1 MTLRAGENRLP
12 PLLLEDGMK
21 VLLTG
26 MSGAGKSTLLRA
38 LKTAE
43 NLTVD
48 MDYDGWIEY
57 DEEYGERAI
66 DIERALKLFK
76 ENPGREI
83 LLAGTAINQGKLYPH
98 LDAVIVLTAPLDVMR
113 RRVLERADNPFGK
126 HPDEWAQIVRDKQE
140 IEPLLIR
147 GATYVCDSSG
157 TLEET
162 AARVRGYMNKDR

>member
-12 PLLLEDGMK
+12 PLPLEDRMK

-26 MSGAGKSTLLRA
+26 MSGAGTSSLLRA
-38 LKTAE
+38 LKTPK

-48 MDYDGWIEY
+48 MDYDSWIEY

-98 LDAVIVLTAPLDVMR
+98 L
-113 RRVLERADNPFGK
+113 
-126 HPDEWAQIVRDKQE
+126 
-140 IEPLLIR
+140 
-147 GATYVCDSSG
+147 
-157 TLEET
+157 
-162 AARVRGYMNKDR
+162 